1 MPESPSAADPLNGL
15 DFGEIGP
22 REFARPVKAP
32 TPREIAEA
40 LFDIPKA

>member
-1 MPESPSAADPLNGL
+1 MSGIPERGRPAERL